1 MDKKTKKKIEVLR
14 QKQEKTQKL
23 LNDAKAQTD
32 DPAEVETL
40 QQQIAAIKAEID
52 TLKSK
57 WRS

>member
-14 QKQEKTQKL
+14 QKQDKVQKL

-40 QQQIAAIKAEID
+40 QQQVDAIKAEIE
-52 TLKSK
+52 TLKAK
-57 WRS
+57 